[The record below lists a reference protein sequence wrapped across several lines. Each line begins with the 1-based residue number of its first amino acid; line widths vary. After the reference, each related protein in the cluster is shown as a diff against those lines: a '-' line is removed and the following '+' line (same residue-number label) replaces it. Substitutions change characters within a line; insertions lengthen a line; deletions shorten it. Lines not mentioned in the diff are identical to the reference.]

1 MVRFKVIKGSQLLLG
16 IAIAVLVI
24 VIVALTIRFVLS
36 DHTETVHA
44 QADLVSSETTDT
56 SEAKTNTVFAS
67 LDGDQNALELDPEGE
82 NPLTIEVIPT
92 ATDAQT
98 VDKPA
103 VLIYHTH
110 THEAYE
116 QVSGDQYVA
125 IEAWR
130 TTDQD
135 HSVVRVGEELTKLL
149 RERGFEVI
157 HDTTDHEQDDLST
170 AYTRSLETLEKYTRR
185 FDLYIDLHRDA
196 YIEGVDAVNLQEGD
210 RTLAQIMLLIGNGEG
225 FTVKPHYKE
234 NLLFAQR
241 LTERINQEKNGLA
254 KDVLVKDG
262 RYNQNI
268 GVFSILVEVG
278 HNRNTL
284 REALDALPYLADA
297 LESLMLSQPDPELAA
312 MQAVYI
318 SD

>member
-98 VDKPA
+98 ADKPA